1 MMTRMAT
8 PPKIVRSE
16 RHNTNGTAN
25 PIICKPVVEER
36 SVTTIVLD
44 HKQTDKKTCRGDH
57 QQQTN
62 PIAVMK
68 RHPHHSPDDNEG
80 NRRDRQL
87 EYTARAIRFAI
98 AVKKAPQCAGVL

>member
-25 PIICKPVVEER
+25 PIICKSAVEER

-44 HKQTDKKTCRGDH
+44 HKETDKKTCRGYN

-62 PIAVMK
+62 PIAVVK
-68 RHPHHSPDDNEG
+68 RYPHHSPDDNEG
-80 NRRDRQL
+80 NRRDHQFK
-87 EYTARAIRFAI
+87 YTARAIRFTIVAEQ
-98 AVKKAPQCAGVL
+98 APQRAGV